1 MRKQKF
7 TTGKSQQGRTRE
19 RWRVDWNCVKLR
31 QDLREMEVVWKVEV
45 SQDTREIEVGWRE
58 EVFQVGLI
66 TVSALINSPFRLHNT
81 TRQLL
86 NMLEIFQIAK

>member
-31 QDLREMEVVWKVEV
+31 QDLRKM
-45 SQDTREIEVGWRE
+45 EVGWRE
-58 EVFQVGLI
+58 EVCQVGLI